1 MRRCNFCKFKCNR
14 ISKMAAHFKDKHPDE
29 FKALSHDRVI
39 GIKAASEV
47 AAKKSRRSTS
57 GSKD

>member
-1 MRRCNFCKFKCNR
+1 
-14 ISKMAAHFKDKHPDE
+14 MAAHFKDKHPDE

-47 AAKKSRRSTS
+47 AVKKSRRSTS